1 MGGTGDVRQMWCGG
15 PVPSVAGHRSEG
27 PVRDAGAAA
36 TRLVVAR
43 HGRGRRPF
51 EEDIVPVVEIEDLVK
66 TYGGRNVVDGLSLT
80 VESGEILGILGR
92 NGAGKTTT
100 VECAVGLRKP
110 DGGRVRV
117 LGVDPRKERA
127 RVQQVVG
134 VQLQKGHPHGALTV
148 REQVRLYRSFHHDGL
163 DPAGLIDR
171 LGLGEVRDTRTEN
184 LSGGQ
189 FQRLNIALAL
199 VGRPRI
205 AVLDEL
211 TTGLDSAARR
221 EMWRVVE
228 EMRSDGITII
238 LVSHFMEEAERLS
251 DRIAV
256 IDAGKVVALDTPAGL
271 IGRVTG
277 GGGVT
282 FRAHGPLDRSLLT
295 ELPGVEDVSMD
306 DGQVLVTGRGEDR
319 KSTRLNSSHVA
330 ISYAVF
336 CLKKK
341 RAREQT

>member
-1 MGGTGDVRQMWCGG
+1 
-15 PVPSVAGHRSEG
+15 
-27 PVRDAGAAA
+27 
-36 TRLVVAR
+36 
-43 HGRGRRPF
+43 
-51 EEDIVPVVEIEDLVK
+51 VPVVEIEDLVK
-66 TYGGRNVVDGLSLT
+66 IYGGRRVVDGLNLT
-80 VESGEILGILGR
+80 VEAGEGLGILGR

-117 LGVDPRKERA
+117 LGADPRTERA
-127 RVQQVVG
+127 RVQQVLG
-134 VQLQKGHPHGALTV
+134 VQLQKGYPHGALTV
-148 REQVRLYRSFHHDGL
+148 REQVRLYRSFHHEGL
-163 DPAGLIDR
+163 DPDELIER
-171 LGLGEVRDTRTEN
+171 LGLAEVRNTRSEN

-199 VGRPRI
+199 VGAPRV

-221 EMWRVVE
+221 DMWRLIE
-228 EMRSDGITII
+228 EMREDGLTII

-277 GGGVT
+277 AEGVS
-282 FRAHGPLDRSLLT
+282 FRAHAPLDPAVLT
-295 ELPGVEDVSMD
+295 ALPGVTDVTIEDALVR
-306 DGQVLVTGRGEDR
+306 VTGQGDLVKEVTVALMRHEVPATDFRSHGATLDDAFLQLTGQELGEPV
-319 KSTRLNSSHVA
+319 VA
-330 ISYAVF
+330 ADP
-336 CLKKK
+336 
-341 RAREQT
+341 T

>member
-1 MGGTGDVRQMWCGG
+1 
-15 PVPSVAGHRSEG
+15 
-27 PVRDAGAAA
+27 
-36 TRLVVAR
+36 
-43 HGRGRRPF
+43 
-51 EEDIVPVVEIEDLVK
+51 VPVVEIEDLVK
-66 TYGGRNVVDGLSLT
+66 IYGGRRVVDGLNLT
-80 VESGEILGILGR
+80 VEAGEVLGILGR

-117 LGVDPRKERA
+117 LGADPRTERA
-127 RVQQVVG
+127 RVQQVLG
-134 VQLQKGHPHGALTV
+134 VQLQKGYPHGALTV
-148 REQVRLYRSFHHDGL
+148 REQVRLYRSFHHEGL
-163 DPAGLIDR
+163 DPDELIER
-171 LGLGEVRDTRTEN
+171 LGLAEVRNTRSEN

-199 VGRPRI
+199 VGAPRV

-221 EMWRVVE
+221 DMWRLIE
-228 EMRSDGITII
+228 EMREDGLTII

-277 GGGVT
+277 AEGVS
-282 FRAHGPLDRSLLT
+282 FRAHAPLDPAVLT
-295 ELPGVEDVSMD
+295 ALPGVTDVTIEDALVR
-306 DGQVLVTGRGEDR
+306 VTGQGDLVKEVTVALMRHEVPATDFRSHGATLDDAFLQLTGQELGEPV
-319 KSTRLNSSHVA
+319 VA
-330 ISYAVF
+330 ADP
-336 CLKKK
+336 
-341 RAREQT
+341 T